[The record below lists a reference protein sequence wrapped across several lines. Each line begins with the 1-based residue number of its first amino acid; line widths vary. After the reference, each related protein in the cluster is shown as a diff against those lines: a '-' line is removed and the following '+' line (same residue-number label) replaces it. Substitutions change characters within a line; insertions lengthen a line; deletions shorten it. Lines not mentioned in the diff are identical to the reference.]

1 MGSVFGGGGGGGG
14 LLQILLL
21 NLLEKL
27 QVLKNVNWS

>member
-1 MGSVFGGGGGGGG
+1 MGSVLAAAEEEAEA

-27 QVLKNVNWS
+27 QVLKNVN